1 MKIFKYFINIILS
14 FFIVIIVLAIIA
26 LNILNSVILNKEYM
40 LSKME
45 ETEFNLQIS
54 REVQNGFENYIYQS
68 GLPEDTIKD
77 LFTEE
82 MIQKDVKTIV
92 DAIYD
97 GTTITLSSDELRKNL
112 STRIDEY
119 LTKENLN
126 LNQQGKNNIKQ
137 FEELIIKEYDNNV
150 NVSNELYTQSN
161 KIIDNLR
168 EISSK
173 IGNIPQIVLIILI
186 ILLVLINIK
195 DLLIVIN
202 FLGISSLTVG
212 VLLKLLT
219 NAIFKNVDLDN
230 LVVLATSLSNLIIS
244 IIKDNLYKLSDRGNL
259 FIACGIA
266 AILGSIIIKN
276 LKVKEEKN

>member
-14 FFIVIIVLAIIA
+14 FFIVIMVLAIIA

-219 NAIFKNVDLDN
+219 NAIFKKVDLDN

>member
-14 FFIVIIVLAIIA
+14 FFIVIMVLAIIA
-26 LNILNSVILNKEYM
+26 LNILNSVLLNKEYM

-68 GLPEDTIKD
+68 GLPEDFIKD

-82 MIQKDVKTIV
+82 MIEKDVKTIV

-126 LNQQGKNNIKQ
+126 LNEQGKNNIKQ